1 MPTSLARALS
11 AGLRSPA
18 PEVRIARRVGYQEL
32 MELEQLSTRALLRL
46 FVDILTELI
55 HRGVVR
61 SRNAPAGD
69 LAEYLV
75 ANAFGGEL
83 APPSEKSWD
92 VRVGD
97 RCLQVK
103 VRLIAAGDRRS
114 HTYSPFRSWNFDA
127 CVFVLL
133 DAQHLRRRKGDRGPG
148 GGRSGTRTEV
158 KSVKGFRIG
167 TRADLRNVTGA
178 VDRTAE
184 LRQAVAAFG

>member
-1 MPTSLARALS
+1 
-11 AGLRSPA
+11 
-18 PEVRIARRVGYQEL
+18 
-32 MELEQLSTRALLRL
+32 MELEQLTTRELLRL
-46 FVDILTELI
+46 YADILTELLD
-55 HRGVVR
+55 RGVVR

-75 ANAFGGEL
+75 ATAFGGEL

-97 RCLQVK
+97 RRLQVK

-114 HTYSPFRSWNFDA
+114 HNYSPFRSWDFDA

-133 DAQHLRRRKGDRGPG
+133 DAHTYDVA
-148 GGRSGTRTEV
+148 SAIEV
-158 KSVKGFRIG
+158 PLAGVRELARETTWVKGFRIG
-167 TRADLRNVTGA
+167 TRVDLRNAPGA

-184 LRQAVAAFG
+184 IRQALEVLGQAP

>member
-1 MPTSLARALS
+1 M
-11 AGLRSPA
+11 
-18 PEVRIARRVGYQEL
+18 RIARPLGYQES

-46 FVDILTELI
+46 YADILTELI
-55 HRGVVR
+55 DRGVVR

-97 RCLQVK
+97 RRLQVK

-114 HTYSPFRSWNFDA
+114 HSYSYSPFRSWNFDA

-133 DAQHLRRRKGDRGPG
+133 DAHTYDVARA
-148 GGRSGTRTEV
+148 TEV
-158 KSVKGFRIG
+158 PAEGVQKLAREVKWVKGFRISTG
-167 TRADLRNVTGA
+167 ADLRHVIGA
-178 VDRTAE
+178 VERTAE
-184 LRQAVAAFG
+184 LRQALAALG